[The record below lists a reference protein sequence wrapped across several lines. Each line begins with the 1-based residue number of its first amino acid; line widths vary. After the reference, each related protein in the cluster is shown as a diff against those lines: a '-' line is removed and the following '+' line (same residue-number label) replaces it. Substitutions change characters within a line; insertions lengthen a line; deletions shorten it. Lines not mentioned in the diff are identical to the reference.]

1 MESELY
7 KGDVIAFRDDKDYV
21 VTHRI
26 VDVTIK
32 NGKEEFITKG
42 DNNNKNDTGTV
53 KNSRIEGKY
62 VFKISKLGDVLL
74 QLKKTFILCI
84 LLIVIIGT
92 GIIWILFENKKL
104 SIEERRELEKYRRDY
119 KK

>member
-1 MESELY
+1 MKKAIKIVFITILLIIVIINVSIIIQTKLKPNSVPKIFGVKPFIVLSGSMESELY
-7 KGDVIAFRDDKDYV
+7 K
-21 VTHRI
+21 
-26 VDVTIK
+26 
-32 NGKEEFITKG
+32 
-42 DNNNKNDTGTV
+42 
-53 KNSRIEGKY
+53 
-62 VFKISKLGDVLL
+62 GDVLL

-92 GIIWILFENKKL
+92 GIIWILFGNKKL